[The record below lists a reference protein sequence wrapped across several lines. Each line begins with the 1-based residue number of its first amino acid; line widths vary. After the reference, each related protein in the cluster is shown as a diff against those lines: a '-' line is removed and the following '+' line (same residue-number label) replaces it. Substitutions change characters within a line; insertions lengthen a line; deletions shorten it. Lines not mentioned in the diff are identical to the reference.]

1 MKHFAQIMGMVAL
14 VMPQSRRILYWSA
27 MPAQGVGDFPMSKNS
42 PPASARIYQFP
53 ARGSARPVRAL
64 QASPT
69 TTDPRR
75 ELPAVEFGSGWYH
88 EAAVQAET
96 LRKS

>member
-1 MKHFAQIMGMVAL
+1 
-14 VMPQSRRILYWSA
+14 
-27 MPAQGVGDFPMSKNS
+27 MSKTS

-53 ARGSARPVRAL
+53 ARGSARPGRAPL
-64 QASPT
+64 SPS

-75 ELPAVEFGSGWYH
+75 DLPAVEFGSGWYH
-88 EAAVQAET
+88 EAAVQADT